1 MNPKCQCLPVA
12 VRLSLVA
19 WETQSEQPG
28 SKLNWRLRLQFVH
41 LTGLSW
47 LYRVATSEITAFSF
61 SVALSFCQSLCL
73 SLSLSILLHHTFS
86 LHPYLLSLSYLSLTI
101 PCILLSPFL
110 PPNISFP
117 PSPLHPLSLWKLK
130 IILGACPFADTTL
143 LSHRFLSTLLFS
155 AAMAHIHLED

>member
-12 VRLSLVA
+12 VRISLVA

-28 SKLNWRLRLQFVH
+28 SKLNWRLRQQFVH
-41 LTGLSW
+41 LMGVSW
-47 LYRVATSEITAFSF
+47 LYHVATSEITAFSF
-61 SVALSFCQSLCL
+61 FVA
-73 SLSLSILLHHTFS
+73 LSLSIFMSVTFS
-86 LHPYLLSLSYLSLTI
+86 FNPPASHILSPSLSPLSFLSLSHNPMY
-101 PCILLSPFL
+101 PPFPFSPSQYFL
-110 PPNISFP
+110 P

-143 LSHRFLSTLLFS
+143 LSQRFLSTLLFS

>member
-12 VRLSLVA
+12 VRISLVA

-28 SKLNWRLRLQFVH
+28 SKLNWRLRQQFVH
-41 LTGLSW
+41 LMGVSW
-47 LYRVATSEITAFSF
+47 LYHVATSEITAFSF

-86 LHPYLLSLSYLSLTI
+86 LHPSLLSLSTSFSQS

-117 PSPLHPLSLWKLK
+117 PPPFLCLWKLK